1 MFIFAL
7 GLTMWAYNV
16 SSDCESFWK
25 MLVISL
31 SRESQQCQYAHYGA
45 PIGVIFMLLGGL
57 VGVGGASMKDEDR
70 MNWCNLALIKCGLL
84 ILVIPKGLEQKI
96 KDNF

>member
-31 SRESQQCQYAHYGA
+31 SRESQQCQYAHYRA

-70 MNWCNLALIKCGLL
+70 MNLCNSRLNQMWAVNISNTQGFGTENKR
-84 ILVIPKGLEQKI
+84 
-96 KDNF
+96 